1 MILDNIFYLHV
12 LNYSQF
18 ADHQLSGRGL
28 KAVLLLD
35 GDLHLL
41 AARGDGDH
49 NFYADSLVFFSFS
62 FFLFFFFLSFLV
74 LSFFSFSFCLH
85 LSNDQYVI
93 RIGMRDGGVGY
104 KFVHNAQLHMY
115 HL

>member
-1 MILDNIFYLHV
+1 MITSFTYIHV

-18 ADHQLSGRGL
+18 ADHQLSGRGPE
-28 KAVLLLD
+28 AVLLLD

-93 RIGMRDGGVGY
+93 RSGMCDGGVGY
-104 KFVHNAQLHMY
+104 KFVHNAQLLMY